1 MAGLW
6 TLYGRQWT
14 LYGRRW
20 GLYIPAV
27 TPVDDQHQ
35 PGGFIPETIYL
46 DEKGR
51 PVPKGYKR
59 KQRAP
64 EPVDARAPEP
74 VAVAAKAPE
83 IDVAPL
89 VAKTMADLAS
99 LVSRDMRAAIARMKY
114 DDDLALILL
123 MAT

>member
-1 MAGLW
+1 M
-6 TLYGRQWT
+6 
-14 LYGRRW
+14 
-20 GLYIPAV
+20 YIPAV
-27 TPVDDQHQ
+27 TPVDDQRQ

-59 KQRAP
+59 KQRAL

-74 VAVAAKAPE
+74 VATKPPE
-83 IDVAPL
+83 VDVAPI

-99 LVSRDMRAAIARMKY
+99 LVGRDVRAAIARMKY

>member
-14 LYGRRW
+14 LYGKRW

-27 TPVDDQHQ
+27 AAEQPQQ

-51 PVPKGYKR
+51 PVSKGQKKR
-59 KQRAP
+59 KPPVP
-64 EPVDARAPEP
+64 EPVEIAQPI
-74 VAVAAKAPE
+74 AAETKPPE

-89 VAKTMADLAS
+89 VAKSMADLAS
-99 LVSRDMRAAIARMKY
+99 LISQDMRKAMAQMRE
-114 DDDLALILL
+114 DDELALILL
-123 MAT
+123 MAA